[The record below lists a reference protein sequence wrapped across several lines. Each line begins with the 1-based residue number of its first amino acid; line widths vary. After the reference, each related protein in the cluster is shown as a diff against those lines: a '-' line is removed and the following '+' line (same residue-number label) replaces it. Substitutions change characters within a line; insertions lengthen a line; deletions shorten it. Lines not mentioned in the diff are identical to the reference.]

1 MTFQS
6 ILRMQS
12 NAKMVEESHEV
23 LNALDHLESFVKD
36 AETGTRGFFLTGEAE
51 YLAHFEAAT
60 QNINRLVQELS
71 ARTAENDRQ
80 PSGINSLQELIDQKP
95 IVLKAIIQQ
104 RRKKGMDNA
113 GETVKTDICDQIMD
127 AIRRQISEIRA
138 SQDQLLDRRNL
149 ATVQAYETA
158 LWTALIST
166 LTGLSL
172 VAAVFF
178 SVQYSR
184 KKTEAV
190 AAVLLVERERL
201 QVTLASIGDGV
212 IACDRNLKITFLN
225 PVSEHLTGWTNAE
238 AIGKSLETVLHIVD
252 EDTHQTVENLAARAL
267 REGAIVGL
275 ANHTLLI
282 TKQGGGVPIDDSA
295 SPIRDAKGN
304 ITGVVLVFRDVT
316 ERRREEGRLHESSE
330 FTRSI
335 VDTLGELVVV
345 LDRDMKVLHV
355 NRAFSNT
362 FQIAD
367 DRILGRSIYQL
378 DGGQWNLPILHS
390 LLDDTLSQ
398 STPASHVEIE
408 QHLTQIGRK
417 VLRMTASRF
426 AAGSERREAV
436 LLVMSDVTEE
446 RILEEANRRQ
456 DQQMRW
462 FLEQIKD
469 YAIFTMD
476 ADCRATSWNQGVKEV
491 LGFDEDEFI
500 GHDIRKLIFTTEAQA
515 EGIPETEFTLAAL
528 DQRASDDR
536 WMMRKGGEHFWASGI
551 TTSIRDN
558 HDHLIGYSKVMRDLT
573 SRKRAQ
579 DELAEIAARLSE
591 MDRRKD
597 EFLATL
603 AHELRNPL
611 APIKNAVQ
619 LMGMLKLDPELVELR
634 QMMARQVEQLVRLID
649 DLLDV
654 SRISRGKIALRK
666 EVIELKI
673 VIDAAVE
680 SSATF
685 IAESRQQLTIRIDD
699 NTPIF
704 VNADPSRLTQVVSNL
719 LNNSAKY
726 SDAGCRIELSVSLE
740 NHVAVICVSDNGIG
754 IAADRLA
761 DIFQMFA
768 QVDDSPERGSPG
780 LGIGLTLVKT
790 LVELHDGTVIAESE
804 GVGKGSLFTVR
815 LPATEAPGPQH
826 SPPSNEHESK
836 PVRRFRVLVVEDMR
850 ALREMMARLLSKLGH
865 EVEFVENGA
874 LALQKLSQRLPE
886 VVFSDIAMPGMT
898 GYELA
903 QQIRQRP
910 DSSSIYLVAL
920 TGFGQSADREKA
932 LQAGFD
938 EHMVK
943 PVDIVVLKALFEKLS
958 KRSKPNNRTLPRGG

>member
-1 MTFQS
+1 MAKTSHRRWQKNSLDAAVAAAVICILITSGTMTFQS
-6 ILRMQS
+6 ILRIQN
-12 NAKMVEESHEV
+12 NAKMVEQSHDV
-23 LNALDHLESFVKD
+23 IVAFDHLESFVKD
-36 AETGTRGFFLTGEAE
+36 AETGALGFFVTGDAE
-51 YLAHFEAAT
+51 YFAHFESAT
-60 QNINRLVQELS
+60 QNISRLVQHLS
-71 ARTAENDRQ
+71 ARTADNNQ
-80 PSGINSLQELIDQKP
+80 QSSGMKLLQELIDKKA
-95 IVLKAIIQQ
+95 IVLNAIIQL
-104 RRKKGMDNA
+104 RREKGIDAA
-113 GETVKTDICDQIMD
+113 GEALKADVGDQIMD
-127 AIRRQISEIRA
+127 AIRRQISEMRA
-138 SQDQLLDRRNL
+138 HQNHLLDRRNL
-149 ATVQAYETA
+149 ATAQAYKTA
-158 LWTALIST
+158 LSTALIST

-190 AAVLLVERERL
+190 AAVQFVERERL
-201 QVTLASIGDGV
+201 QVMLA
-212 IACDRNLKITFLN
+212 
-225 PVSEHLTGWTNAE
+225 
-238 AIGKSLETVLHIVD
+238 
-252 EDTHQTVENLAARAL
+252 
-267 REGAIVGL
+267 
-275 ANHTLLI
+275 
-282 TKQGGGVPIDDSA
+282 
-295 SPIRDAKGN
+295 
-304 ITGVVLVFRDVT
+304 
-316 ERRREEGRLHESSE
+316 
-330 FTRSI
+330 SI

-345 LDRDMKVLHV
+345 LDKDMKVLHV

-378 DGGQWNLPILHS
+378 DGGQWNLPALQS
-390 LLDDTLSQ
+390 LLDDALSQ

-408 QHLTQIGRK
+408 QHLPQIGRK
-417 VLRMTASRF
+417 VLRMTAIRF
-426 AAGSERREAV
+426 AGGSERREAV

-446 RILEEANRRQ
+446 RVLEEANRRQ

-491 LGFDEDEFI
+491 LGFDEVEFI

-515 EGIPETEFTLAAL
+515 EGVPETEFTLAAL

-536 WMMRKGGEHFWASGI
+536 WMTRKGGELFWASGI
-551 TTSIRDN
+551 TSSIRDDDN
-558 HDHLIGYSKVMRDLT
+558 HLIGYSKVMRDLT

-579 DELAEIAARLSE
+579 DELSEIAARLSE
-591 MDRRKD
+591 MDRRKN

-619 LMGMLKLDPELVELR
+619 LMGMLKLNPELVELR

-666 EVIELKI
+666 EVIELKT

-685 IAESRQQLTIRIDD
+685 IAESGQELIIRTDD

-726 SDAGCRIELSVSLE
+726 SNDGCQIELSVSLE
-740 NHVAVICVSDNGIG
+740 NHLAVICVSDNGIG

-761 DIFQMFA
+761 DIFQMFS

-780 LGIGLTLVKT
+780 LGIGLTLVRT

-804 GVGKGSLFTVR
+804 GVGKGSAFTVR
-815 LPATEAPGPQH
+815 LPATQAPGPQH

-836 PVRRFRVLVVEDMR
+836 PARRFRVLVVEDMR

-865 EVEFVENGA
+865 EVEFVENGT
-874 LALQKLSQRLPE
+874 LALQKLSQKLPE

-903 QQIRQRP
+903 QQIRQRH

-938 EHMVK
+938 EHMIK
-943 PVDIVVLKALFEKLS
+943 PVDIVVLRALFEKLS
-958 KRSKPNNRTLPRGG
+958 KRTKPSSSQRQQNEPLQN

>member
-1 MTFQS
+1 LAETSHRRWQKSSLEAAVASAVICILITSGTMTFQS

-12 NAKMVEESHEV
+12 NAKLVEQSHEV
-23 LNALDHLESFVKD
+23 LSALDHLESFVKD
-36 AETGTRGFFLTGEAE
+36 AEPGTRGFFLTGEAE

-60 QNINRLVQELS
+60 QNISRLVQELS
-71 ARTAENDRQ
+71 VRTAENDRQ
-80 PSGINSLQELIDQKP
+80 PSGIDSLQELIEKKS
-95 IVLKAIIQQ
+95 IVLNAIIQQ
-104 RRKKGMDNA
+104 RREKGMDSA
-113 GETVKTDICDQIMD
+113 GETLKTDTGDQIMD
-127 AIRRQISEIRA
+127 EIRRQISEIRA
-138 SQDQLLDRRNL
+138 SQDQLLDRRYL
-149 ATVQAYETA
+149 ATAQAYETA

-184 KKTEAV
+184 KKTEAA
-190 AAVLLVERERL
+190 AAVLFVERERL
-201 QVTLASIGDGV
+201 QVTLA
-212 IACDRNLKITFLN
+212 
-225 PVSEHLTGWTNAE
+225 
-238 AIGKSLETVLHIVD
+238 
-252 EDTHQTVENLAARAL
+252 
-267 REGAIVGL
+267 
-275 ANHTLLI
+275 
-282 TKQGGGVPIDDSA
+282 
-295 SPIRDAKGN
+295 
-304 ITGVVLVFRDVT
+304 
-316 ERRREEGRLHESSE
+316 
-330 FTRSI
+330 SI

-446 RILEEANRRQ
+446 RILEEANLRQ

-500 GHDIRKLIFTTEAQA
+500 GRDIRKLIFTTEAQA

-536 WMMRKGGEHFWASGI
+536 WMMRKDGEHFWASGI

-558 HDHLIGYSKVMRDLT
+558 HGHLIGYSKVMRDLT

-591 MDRRKD
+591 MDRRKN

-666 EVIELKI
+666 EVIELKT

-685 IAESRQQLTIRIDD
+685 IAESGQQLTIRIDD

-726 SDAGCRIELSVSLE
+726 SAAGCRIELSVSLE
-740 NHVAVICVSDNGIG
+740 DHVAVICVSDNGIG

-761 DIFQMFA
+761 DIFQMFS

-804 GVGKGSLFTVR
+804 GVGKGSVFTIR
-815 LPATEAPGPQH
+815 LSATEAPGPQH
-826 SPPSNEHESK
+826 SPTSNEHESK

-865 EVEFVENGA
+865 EVEFVENGT

-886 VVFSDIAMPGMT
+886 VIFSDIAMPGIT

-903 QQIRQRP
+903 QHIRQRP
-910 DSSSIYLVAL
+910 DSSGIYLVAL

-938 EHMVK
+938 EHMIK
-943 PVDIVVLKALFEKLS
+943 PVDIAALQALFEKLS
-958 KRSKPNNRTLPRGG
+958 TGHRVAE